1 MNPRYRYNE
10 KQAEETA
17 AVSDPGDSVRNSPEN
32 RNAATETKTVTVT
45 VAHEVAERFI
55 AQAEANGMKPR
66 PPAQRERLVTT
77 FSGPAGQHR
86 DLVERLTS
94 EMRKFGSL
102 PGKNRQCWYS
112 VLQRLQ
118 DQVDAAV
125 AGEEELPADDRPR
138 WHIHET
144 NTDYRV
150 TFSMD
155 EAVEAQRAGHA
166 VIGVGVN
173 HELQYIVQPGDE
185 VGTWH
190 RQLISGELV
199 PVDVRPLSEWR
210 KHHGHDEWGSLDVV
224 A

>member
-1 MNPRYRYNE
+1 
-10 KQAEETA
+10 
-17 AVSDPGDSVRNSPEN
+17 
-32 RNAATETKTVTVT
+32 
-45 VAHEVAERFI
+45 
-55 AQAEANGMKPR
+55 
-66 PPAQRERLVTT
+66 
-77 FSGPAGQHR
+77 
-86 DLVERLTS
+86 
-94 EMRKFGSL
+94 MRIYGAL
-102 PGKNRQCWYS
+102 PSRNRQDWYTA
-112 VLQRLQ
+112 LQRLQ

-125 AGEEELPADDRPR
+125 AGEDEMPADDRPR

-190 RQLISGELV
+190 RQLISGELI
-199 PVDVRPLSEWR
+199 PVDVRPLSAWR

>member
-1 MNPRYRYNE
+1 MNPRNRYNE
-10 KQAEETA
+10 NQATA
-17 AVSDPGDSVRNSPEN
+17 AVAVSDAGGFNKKTPDS
-32 RNAATETKTVTVT
+32 RNAAAEAASET
-45 VAHEVAERFI
+45 VAKQVAADFVSAAESVGMHVRDER
-55 AQAEANGMKPR
+55 
-66 PPAQRERLVTT
+66 QRAGLVLR
-77 FSGPAGQHR
+77 FAVPAGQHR
-86 DLVERLTS
+86 DLVTRLTK
-94 EMRKFGSL
+94 EMRIYGAL
-102 PGKNRQCWYS
+102 PSRNRQDWYTA
-112 VLQRLQ
+112 LQRLQ

-125 AGEEELPADDRPR
+125 AGEDEMPADDRPR

-144 NTDYRV
+144 NTDHRV

-190 RQLISGELV
+190 RQLISGELI